1 MYTKSTLFTF
11 SKSNRMKRH
20 FYLLASILIFACVSV
35 SGQPPCP
42 PGSGNTLNQGN
53 NNPINRNLNV
63 ACNTTVPNLIAL
75 HAWTATAGMGYTF
88 TSLIQSPA
96 AGTPVNLPKSGVC
109 PNGPR
114 TVMIIALFTDGMG
127 NVCQVV
133 MNDVFTVTDAI
144 APVIN
149 LPATVN
155 VFVDGNC
162 SVDIAAIIAGFAN
175 STVNDNCT
183 NDATLFA
190 NMVVVGP
197 GVPTPAAICGAP
209 DPDVYSISFQTMDA
223 CGNLSNVDVVDIS
236 VTDTISPTITCPGN
250 VTLDVDASCMT
261 NIPQDQPVTYLDNCD
276 PAVAPAPGNLSW
288 RIIASSNPAV
298 VPIGNIP
305 IAGRNVNFSNTCSPV
320 VVTVRI
326 CAQDC
331 FDNGALHPNNNNV
344 SPNCCTYTYTIR
356 DIEAPSEISGCGLN
370 TNVSVDA
377 ACAGI
382 MPNLTATLNISNN
395 CGGQLTIYQLP
406 APGSIINDGI
416 DDIIG
421 LGQGAASLP
430 PACDLPPL
438 PDPIINCSA
447 PNNLKQVSVSFVL
460 IDCSGNCTV
469 LADCQS
475 VTLQDNTAPDVI
487 NCAPVTP
494 IFNLVIDP
502 ATCTYSSAVIPAD
515 FFNGLA
521 VASDNCDPDPIEHNL
536 ATSFNCS
543 QLGLQNVDIFAEDCN
558 GNVSGTSTCPVL
570 IQANPLDADWNS
582 PGIVCLNDLPLD
594 LCAYIN
600 NPVDCGYWS
609 GTGVTPGPPDNRCNG
624 GTPAT
629 FDPGAPGNY
638 SVTYTVGD
646 ANCHVE
652 LTRVITVEPN
662 LNLPFLVPNGLAF
675 CTCPDELIDF
685 EQFLLNG
692 TPQGGTW
699 TLTVITGN
707 PTFIQ
712 PGGPGAGNDHI
723 ALYTGGCGRVGL
735 TYVLTDC
742 GGATLTD
749 NFEFTIH
756 ECSGG
761 SFDVRADFCQDEA
774 SFVINDNV
782 REFKGCDEYSVTFDV
797 VSGPSGDA
805 LIGGAPVVFTIGTP
819 VNVTVNPVV
828 AQGNYR
834 IRMTISDPLG
844 ICPDYVYEQVTT
856 IHRDGANPNSIVDPG
871 TFCEQTAAFP
881 VVLNVQD
888 PNDESGLPLPPAD
901 VRWFGTGITD
911 IGTTANFTPPDTDG
925 DGLAGPGVFTVC
937 VDLGDARCTDR
948 YCRDITIL
956 NSVVGMCN
964 INDITLC
971 LTPNQ
976 VISYDVFLSTG
987 APIGGTWLATVTPT
1001 PDLTGIPAFNG
1012 YIYTGGCGTLEITY
1026 SVSGACGAP
1035 VTCTGTITIV
1045 EKPNVDLVGDYNLCV
1060 SDPAAVI
1067 RNNGRTNSCGIAG
1080 VFSVGAGTPVGA
1092 LVTTSPG
1099 LTATFNPT
1107 IAGEGRHYV
1116 IYTIGNPAIGC
1127 QTIDTLEILV
1137 QAASDP
1143 IFDAGGPYCI
1153 DQTVVNLSLINPDPS
1168 VEEGSPDN
1176 AQEVFWS
1183 ASCVGCL
1190 TVNADSITALFNP
1203 SLAGPGYHLVCV
1215 STGDASCIRTYC
1227 DLVYVS
1233 PALVA
1238 TLGADRV
1245 RGCFD
1250 LDYSP
1255 SCGTGVHDFDL
1266 SEFYTPNTTRGG
1278 VWTIESGDCA
1288 INNETFIATAG
1299 CHELR
1304 YTVNEAYPGAGG
1316 ACAAQTST
1324 VFLLI
1329 TEEPKPD
1336 FEVSNDVCWDGVA
1349 GSLTVPTLYNGETF
1363 GDNAA
1368 RTYAWVATGAGSLPS
1383 FSDPNVQQPTVTVQ
1397 GAGTF
1402 TLCLTET
1409 LVYGACGA
1417 NIPAELSCST
1427 THCEQFI
1434 VHQTTVE
1441 AIPTWT
1447 PPGPFCVDQPC
1458 VDLDVLVA
1466 STSTPN
1472 GVFTGKGVQ
1481 LDPSHPNY
1489 RFCPTVAGVGTHSIC
1504 YTVNNGAG
1512 CTAVE
1517 CHNIVVYPSVSLA
1530 CTDTRDTLGCATRA
1544 LGPNNNIYGP
1554 HGGVILISRYTIG
1567 THPLNSMLCPTATQG
1582 GAWTFLSGPAANT
1595 GAVAGGLL
1603 YFTNPGC
1610 YTVRYTVRSFPG
1622 AVGACAATQ
1631 DFTIHVGEEPNPS
1644 FDFPNSVCWDQ
1655 VTPVTYTIPGN
1666 FITSPAYSG
1675 TVVRTYRS
1683 TNPAVATVGAVSGIV
1698 TIVGNGTTTICMQ
1711 ETITTLACGI
1721 LTPSVCIAEACEIL
1735 RVVNNTTVVNPS
1747 WTATGPFCET
1757 LNQCIDLD
1765 ALVTGTPNGI
1775 FTGTGVQLDPA
1786 HPNYCFNPSIAGVG
1800 THAVTYTVNSPDG
1813 CTSVLTRNIEV
1824 RAQCVSTL
1832 NSALDNNSFGCYQ
1845 SSQFRTSSFGPR
1857 NEFDL
1862 SRFYLPTTTRGGVWT
1877 IVNNPPNTP
1886 GPNTILNETLF
1897 GGPGCYT
1904 LRYTATCP
1912 PCGTTSTDIN
1922 FSIVEN
1928 PTPVFDMTEEACW
1941 DGVAGSIVL
1950 PTYYQGTTWGTNA
1963 IRDYSWSVAQVTGP
1977 GPVPTLSSGVGVFQG
1992 INNPSVTVNGAGT
2005 FDICVTERLQYVPC
2019 QGFAVGTCTNT
2030 YCERLTIHQTN
2041 VEVIPSWT
2049 PAGPFCVDQ
2058 PCIDLDIRVTGNTG
2072 GVFRG
2077 AGVQLDPSHPNYR
2090 FCPAVA
2096 GPGTHSICYTVNNA
2110 AGCTAVEC
2118 HNISVYPTVSLACAD
2133 TRDTLQCATRALGPT
2148 NIFYGPHGG
2157 VLINSRYTLGTH
2169 PLNSMLCSTATQGG
2183 TWTYVSGPAAN
2194 TGAVAGGLLYF
2205 TTPGCYTVRYTV
2217 SSFPGAVG
2225 GCTATQ
2231 DFTVHVGEAPNP
2243 SFDFPDDVCWDQVT
2257 NVTFTIPGNFITSPA
2272 YTGTVVRTYRST
2284 NPAVATVG
2292 AVSGIVTIV
2301 GNGTTSICMQ
2311 ETITTIACGIF
2322 TPTVCISEACQVLRV
2337 VNSNTIV
2344 TAGWNDPGPIC
2355 IDQTCIDLDALV
2367 TGTPNGVFTGRG
2379 VRLDPTH
2386 PNYCFD
2392 PAVAGVGT
2400 HAVTY
2405 TVNSPDACTSVMTR
2419 NIVVFPANNATL
2431 KSDYGLGC
2439 LNPSQFNPYQI
2450 DLSQFYNPA
2459 TTRGGTWT
2467 YISGPGNP
2475 NQPIIISNETA
2486 TLPDGCH
2493 QLRYTVNPAFP
2504 GAIGACGMMSDD
2516 IFILLGQEPD
2526 PSFDLAEEVCWD
2538 GIDGSITLPTLYN
2551 GNTLPPNNGTLT
2563 YLWTV
2568 NTISGGPVPT
2578 FSSNTIQQPSIT
2590 VHGAGVFQICLR
2602 ENISYNSCGTLGGGN
2617 CNTTQCEL
2625 ITIHQTNTEVIP
2637 SWTPI
2642 GPFCVDNT
2650 NCIDLD
2656 ARVTGNTGGVF
2667 KGIGVRLDPTHP
2679 NYCFTP
2685 SVAGVGTHVICYT
2698 VQNGAGCTAVECH
2711 NVVVYPTV
2719 SLACADAADTLQ
2731 CATRALGPNTN
2742 NYGPHGG
2749 VLIVS
2754 RYSLGTHSLNA
2765 LLCPTATRGGT
2776 WSYISGPASSGAVAD
2791 GLLYFSTPGCYTVRY
2806 TVSSFPGGTGGCTA
2820 TQDFTVHV
2828 GELPNP
2834 SFDLPDNVCWDQVNV
2849 VQFNIPSSFL
2859 TSPTYSGTVARSYR
2873 STNTGVATVNAAGVV
2888 TVVGN
2893 GTTTICMEETITT
2906 VACGV
2911 TTTCKSEF
2919 CEVLRVQ
2926 NNTTVV
2932 NPAWTAIGPF
2942 CIDQPCVLLAPLVT
2956 GTTGGIFT
2964 GQGVRPPGGALVHP
2978 NYEFCPAVAGVGIH
2992 AVTYT
2997 VNSPDG
3003 CTAILTRNISVYPAA
3018 NASLVS
3024 DSIVCQVEPTGI
3036 IDLTALFTPLTTGG
3050 GVFTKTGGPA
3060 SGRVVGGNQ
3069 FNFTEAGC
3077 YCFLYTVSTF
3087 PGATGACLA
3096 TGTACLLITE
3106 QPTPN
3111 FDIQNER
3118 CWNVT
3123 DPVALKRDTLRVNSP
3138 TYDPAGVLSR
3148 TLRVNSGPA
3157 VVISNGPTIF
3167 AVEYTGS
3174 GNVVLCFEEKLTYAA
3189 CGTSI
3194 PAGRVCI
3201 DTLCRQI
3208 SVQDGTALNATF
3220 TVTGAKTEYCP
3231 GDTITFTPV
3240 TPGGIFSGTNVGN
3253 SNPVGTNGGLRFTG
3267 CGVYVVT
3274 YSVETP
3280 AGCEN
3285 VSSQTFFTDRTNPVF
3300 VGPLTANRFDTVVEC
3315 DGASQ
3320 TARMNAWASRFTF
3333 TDNCQFRTFFKVFDR
3348 RSGCSPSTGLYVFE
3362 VTGRDTCGNETN
3374 VYPSYRVQDT
3384 TRPSF
3389 TTLPTDLVIE
3399 CGNETDAQIINWLNI
3414 NGRAIATDI
3423 CSGNRLRWSHN
3434 FSGDIADYCS
3444 ATGTLVT
3451 FTVFDECNNS
3461 NNASARIIVRDQT
3474 PPIWNVRPQN
3484 LTLECDGT
3492 TDPLNAIQSWLGKN
3506 GDGVAIDSCQLT
3518 VRYTNNFVRLTG
3530 GCNRNTGSAL
3540 VTFTASDACGNSV
3553 TAQATVAVRDIVAPQ
3568 ITSPAKDT
3576 TIFCSVA
3583 NGSPANITTART
3595 AWLNAM
3601 GRSVSFDQCDG
3612 KTRNAVIL
3620 PPAPDF
3626 TSSTLMRT
3634 IQGCAAPLVTETWMF
3649 QYRDSCGN
3657 LSAGTIAEFRVRD
3670 TTAPVW
3676 SVNPA
3681 NMIAECDR
3689 NGNPPNLNAW
3699 LAINGGGVLLVDD
3712 CNGTTRI
3719 EHDLVRHYDKCSNT
3733 DSMIYRFTAF
3743 DCSGNSSFREATFY
3757 IRDIT
3762 APVIDPASGY
3772 NKLTSCD
3779 QSNAGNDDDIVAWL
3793 DSFGGLRATDA
3804 CSDVINWRHNFSDTR
3819 WVKGCGDTRT
3829 QAVTFTATDDC
3840 GNFSNRTL
3848 TVGTVDTTKPVFF
3861 NCPRPPIV
3869 VAAETFHCDAYVN
3882 FSPMAAFDNCSV
3894 PTITQIDK
3902 TGLRSGDRFPV
3913 GTTILVFEAK
3923 DPCDNRDTCSLKII
3937 VNDYWDVPT
3946 ITCPAA
3952 LTVNTAIDSCGI
3964 SVISPSLKPT
3974 NITDNCPNTG
3984 VTYQIKDST
3993 GKVIKKGFTDA
4004 SGSFFPVGKNT
4015 IDYCVY
4021 DQPIVLISEVT
4032 QMFGGATTVG
4042 RTNPVPAFISANVA
4056 PQELI
4061 DGDFIEITNYGP
4073 SVVDLTCLSIEI
4085 TDAAGTVCTY
4095 VLPPKFPL
4103 MPMHF
4108 LAPGRVATFHV
4119 GAGTD
4124 SPANLFFNMNCTQVG
4139 PNVGRGYS
4147 LKLNDRNID
4156 VVATNGFNPVGKGS
4170 PDPITINDW
4179 KGALSQQLCRGSYYR
4194 ISHMDMNLSSDWDLA
4209 TSCIPATIGSLNKD
4223 HKFIPSNGD
4232 TVALQSILANVR
4244 CCSSTVTVLDVQAP
4258 ECAKY
4263 DTLTF
4268 INPTNL
4274 NVPFNQGTCF
4284 KSTITVPNNCLV
4296 GDFRLLNLTGNS
4308 SENLGDW
4315 KVTLVSPS
4323 GTRILIWDNICPA
4336 ATSFNLNV
4344 SELAAKGG
4352 ANGNITSAPC
4362 VPNFGNGGFY
4372 KAQETMNSVYHERSN
4387 GIWTLELEDNSCSA
4401 SLITNVLSNWRL
4413 QILCISPAVLRDTIV
4428 NADFRQC
4435 HKKFL
4440 WYHPVFNDNCKGGT
4454 MDVSFTGITQTTPCG
4469 TTLTP
4474 SDIPANKKNVPAGSC
4489 DSVLLSIG
4497 TTKFTYILT
4506 DRSGNTGMCM
4516 FSVTVRDVN
4525 APVVT
4530 ANKDITISSD
4540 PGDCG
4545 KFFNFPVD
4553 AIDSCGVDS
4562 IWSVPANG
4570 SYFKGTTR
4578 VCVYARD
4585 KSCNIDS
4592 SCFNVTVNPYIPT
4605 SAELVCNDQLN
4616 LSLDQNCSAV
4626 LNADMILEGGNHY
4639 CYNDYIITVKDAS
4652 NNVPHPNRF
4661 NYSDVGKCFIVTVT
4675 DPRSG
4680 NSCWGKV
4687 CIEDKQKPNIA
4698 CPRDTIVTCISTIDP
4713 DDLGRPTLLTCEQ
4726 SYTFEYHDD
4735 FTEYGECASPYVAEI
4750 QRNWIVV
4757 DETGNSDT
4765 CIQYIYIRRLDLAD
4779 IKFPKNYDD
4788 ITYPS
4793 LECQDK
4799 KYDKDVSQHIT
4810 PYPECVDDYLLDS
4823 AIWKSSGGL
4832 IRVPRKLGW
4841 NFLTSGP
4848 NAGHPSPYPI
4858 YYDAHPQYSGNRL
4871 CWGPDQIVKWEGT
4884 GYPTIDGIDLSLR
4897 GRCAIS
4903 MKYVDDVYEVCENST
4918 DILRE
4923 WSVRN
4928 MCLPVIAGVNPFK
4941 FIQNI
4946 KVLDKRGPEIS
4957 YPDTLVITTDNS
4969 STCKAT
4975 WVVSPPWI
4983 KDNCSDSTYI
4993 IVRAWAGTAVQ
5004 YPNGTWAV
5012 FNLPVGVHRM
5022 EIVAKDKCGNST
5034 VKKISISVV
5043 DGLPPVPICRTKTVV
5058 SVNGNLSPSENGAKI
5073 YAESFDEGSYD
5084 NCSPHVFFKTIR
5096 MADLLGTNNGSTRD
5110 NTVSCG
5116 GSNGDDDAALVGNQV
5131 YFDDYTRFC
5140 CEDVGKTIMVVLRVF
5155 DVDPGAGP
5163 INPTLMNAGRP
5174 LFGHF
5179 SDCMI
5184 EVEVQNKGVPTV
5196 IAPPNMVVS
5205 CWYWFDITKASDP
5218 NDRQFGRVVTDL
5230 NTREKVKTSDIVC
5243 HKFCERN
5250 QLTGYPGFVQT
5261 NQVPM
5266 PAPNQACVYYNQL
5279 FDSAHWDRK
5288 YELVWGFDGY
5298 ALSACGTTPTIVVND
5313 LRECGQGQIQRI
5325 ITAVGPNN
5333 SRVNAIQTI
5342 WVVDCD
5348 PFFIDPLNCNDP
5360 RYSDIQ
5366 WPNGVCNQ
5374 NPIVIN
5380 GCGADISPENPQLGK
5395 PTVVNNA
5402 DDNCS
5407 LISIEHFDETFT
5419 IEPDACFKVLR
5430 KWVVIDWCQYDPFID
5445 PNIGRWEAL
5454 QIIKVRDQDK
5464 PVVTCNVGPCEPA
5477 SIDPTLKVC
5486 VGHISLTATA
5496 TDNCTPL
5503 DWLFWEYK
5511 IDAYNDGKGVH
5522 GGYDFRVGTLTQKQ
5536 YNAGDTVEYSHNP
5549 FADDNHNPFNAS
5561 GTYPIGIHKIR
5572 WNVEDGCGNI
5582 GVCETLFEIKD
5593 CKAPTPYC
5601 ITGVITVPMPSSGC
5615 VDIWAKDLNL
5625 GSYDNCTPKD
5635 SLKFYFDG
5643 DENKPSI
5650 RVCCDDFVKAGQ
5662 NDELRVNVEMWVQDE
5677 EGNKDYCK
5685 TVVIVQDNLDSC
5697 LNTGS
5702 FARIVGNLMTE
5713 GNEEAKSV
5721 KVQLERNATMM
5732 REVSGSPYKF
5742 GDLVLNEAYTVKPIR
5757 NDDHLNG
5764 VSTADIVK
5772 IQKHILGQAQITS
5785 PYKLIAADVNA
5796 SGTVTAADIS
5806 EIRKLI
5812 LGVIPEFGKVQ
5823 SWTFVPDTYTFADPT
5838 KPFNAPRT
5846 AVIKPILVKD
5856 YNQNFM
5862 AIKMGDL
5869 TGNAKA
5875 GLVAPTIRTTG
5886 IVNLE
5891 IEEAEVVAGTYYKMA
5906 IRSSDF
5912 TNISGYQFTMN
5923 FDHESLIFEKVES
5936 GVLNMNETNVANVR
5950 NGILTTSWNS
5960 NAGVTHSKDEV
5971 LYTVVFKAVQSGK
5984 ISKMITIT
5992 SDVTHAEA
6000 YDQLDQ
6006 LKDVKLVVRTD
6017 EGIVETGIFELYQN
6031 EPNPFRTESVIGYRL
6046 PEAAAVKLTI
6056 YDVAGK
6062 VVRVYELQ
6070 GQKGLNQFKI
6080 LKSELSTS
6088 SVLYYQLDAAD
6099 HTATKRMFLV
6109 D

>member
-1 MYTKSTLFTF
+1 
-11 SKSNRMKRH
+11 
-20 FYLLASILIFACVSV
+20 
-35 SGQPPCP
+35 
-42 PGSGNTLNQGN
+42 
-53 NNPINRNLNV
+53 
-63 ACNTTVPNLIAL
+63 
-75 HAWTATAGMGYTF
+75 
-88 TSLIQSPA
+88 
-96 AGTPVNLPKSGVC
+96 
-109 PNGPR
+109 
-114 TVMIIALFTDGMG
+114 
-127 NVCQVV
+127 
-133 MNDVFTVTDAI
+133 
-144 APVIN
+144 
-149 LPATVN
+149 
-155 VFVDGNC
+155 
-162 SVDIAAIIAGFAN
+162 
-175 STVNDNCT
+175 
-183 NDATLFA
+183 
-190 NMVVVGP
+190 
-197 GVPTPAAICGAP
+197 
-209 DPDVYSISFQTMDA
+209 
-223 CGNLSNVDVVDIS
+223 
-236 VTDTISPTITCPGN
+236 
-250 VTLDVDASCMT
+250 
-261 NIPQDQPVTYLDNCD
+261 
-276 PAVAPAPGNLSW
+276 
-288 RIIASSNPAV
+288 
-298 VPIGNIP
+298 
-305 IAGRNVNFSNTCSPV
+305 
-320 VVTVRI
+320 
-326 CAQDC
+326 
-331 FDNGALHPNNNNV
+331 
-344 SPNCCTYTYTIR
+344 
-356 DIEAPSEISGCGLN
+356 
-370 TNVSVDA
+370 
-377 ACAGI
+377 
-382 MPNLTATLNISNN
+382 
-395 CGGQLTIYQLP
+395 
-406 APGSIINDGI
+406 
-416 DDIIG
+416 
-421 LGQGAASLP
+421 
-430 PACDLPPL
+430 
-438 PDPIINCSA
+438 
-447 PNNLKQVSVSFVL
+447 
-460 IDCSGNCTV
+460 
-469 LADCQS
+469 
-475 VTLQDNTAPDVI
+475 
-487 NCAPVTP
+487 
-494 IFNLVIDP
+494 
-502 ATCTYSSAVIPAD
+502 
-515 FFNGLA
+515 
-521 VASDNCDPDPIEHNL
+521 
-536 ATSFNCS
+536 
-543 QLGLQNVDIFAEDCN
+543 
-558 GNVSGTSTCPVL
+558 
-570 IQANPLDADWNS
+570 
-582 PGIVCLNDLPLD
+582 
-594 LCAYIN
+594 
-600 NPVDCGYWS
+600 
-609 GTGVTPGPPDNRCNG
+609 
-624 GTPAT
+624 
-629 FDPGAPGNY
+629 
-638 SVTYTVGD
+638 
-646 ANCHVE
+646 
-652 LTRVITVEPN
+652 
-662 LNLPFLVPNGLAF
+662 
-675 CTCPDELIDF
+675 
-685 EQFLLNG
+685 
-692 TPQGGTW
+692 
-699 TLTVITGN
+699 
-707 PTFIQ
+707 
-712 PGGPGAGNDHI
+712 
-723 ALYTGGCGRVGL
+723 
-735 TYVLTDC
+735 
-742 GGATLTD
+742 
-749 NFEFTIH
+749 
-756 ECSGG
+756 
-761 SFDVRADFCQDEA
+761 
-774 SFVINDNV
+774 
-782 REFKGCDEYSVTFDV
+782 
-797 VSGPSGDA
+797 
-805 LIGGAPVVFTIGTP
+805 
-819 VNVTVNPVV
+819 
-828 AQGNYR
+828 
-834 IRMTISDPLG
+834 
-844 ICPDYVYEQVTT
+844 
-856 IHRDGANPNSIVDPG
+856 
-871 TFCEQTAAFP
+871 
-881 VVLNVQD
+881 
-888 PNDESGLPLPPAD
+888 
-901 VRWFGTGITD
+901 
-911 IGTTANFTPPDTDG
+911 
-925 DGLAGPGVFTVC
+925 
-937 VDLGDARCTDR
+937 
-948 YCRDITIL
+948 
-956 NSVVGMCN
+956 
-964 INDITLC
+964 
-971 LTPNQ
+971 
-976 VISYDVFLSTG
+976 
-987 APIGGTWLATVTPT
+987 
-1001 PDLTGIPAFNG
+1001 
-1012 YIYTGGCGTLEITY
+1012 
-1026 SVSGACGAP
+1026 
-1035 VTCTGTITIV
+1035 
-1045 EKPNVDLVGDYNLCV
+1045 
-1060 SDPAAVI
+1060 
-1067 RNNGRTNSCGIAG
+1067 
-1080 VFSVGAGTPVGA
+1080 
-1092 LVTTSPG
+1092 
-1099 LTATFNPT
+1099 
-1107 IAGEGRHYV
+1107 
-1116 IYTIGNPAIGC
+1116 
-1127 QTIDTLEILV
+1127 
-1137 QAASDP
+1137 
-1143 IFDAGGPYCI
+1143 
-1153 DQTVVNLSLINPDPS
+1153 
-1168 VEEGSPDN
+1168 
-1176 AQEVFWS
+1176 
-1183 ASCVGCL
+1183 
-1190 TVNADSITALFNP
+1190 
-1203 SLAGPGYHLVCV
+1203 
-1215 STGDASCIRTYC
+1215 
-1227 DLVYVS
+1227 
-1233 PALVA
+1233 
-1238 TLGADRV
+1238 
-1245 RGCFD
+1245 
-1250 LDYSP
+1250 
-1255 SCGTGVHDFDL
+1255 
-1266 SEFYTPNTTRGG
+1266 
-1278 VWTIESGDCA
+1278 
-1288 INNETFIATAG
+1288 
-1299 CHELR
+1299 
-1304 YTVNEAYPGAGG
+1304 
-1316 ACAAQTST
+1316 
-1324 VFLLI
+1324 
-1329 TEEPKPD
+1329 
-1336 FEVSNDVCWDGVA
+1336 
-1349 GSLTVPTLYNGETF
+1349 
-1363 GDNAA
+1363 
-1368 RTYAWVATGAGSLPS
+1368 
-1383 FSDPNVQQPTVTVQ
+1383 
-1397 GAGTF
+1397 
-1402 TLCLTET
+1402 
-1409 LVYGACGA
+1409 
-1417 NIPAELSCST
+1417 
-1427 THCEQFI
+1427 
-1434 VHQTTVE
+1434 
-1441 AIPTWT
+1441 
-1447 PPGPFCVDQPC
+1447 
-1458 VDLDVLVA
+1458 
-1466 STSTPN
+1466 
-1472 GVFTGKGVQ
+1472 
-1481 LDPSHPNY
+1481 
-1489 RFCPTVAGVGTHSIC
+1489 
-1504 YTVNNGAG
+1504 
-1512 CTAVE
+1512 
-1517 CHNIVVYPSVSLA
+1517 
-1530 CTDTRDTLGCATRA
+1530 
-1544 LGPNNNIYGP
+1544 
-1554 HGGVILISRYTIG
+1554 
-1567 THPLNSMLCPTATQG
+1567 
-1582 GAWTFLSGPAANT
+1582 
-1595 GAVAGGLL
+1595 
-1603 YFTNPGC
+1603 
-1610 YTVRYTVRSFPG
+1610 
-1622 AVGACAATQ
+1622 
-1631 DFTIHVGEEPNPS
+1631 
-1644 FDFPNSVCWDQ
+1644 
-1655 VTPVTYTIPGN
+1655 
-1666 FITSPAYSG
+1666 
-1675 TVVRTYRS
+1675 
-1683 TNPAVATVGAVSGIV
+1683 
-1698 TIVGNGTTTICMQ
+1698 
-1711 ETITTLACGI
+1711 
-1721 LTPSVCIAEACEIL
+1721 
-1735 RVVNNTTVVNPS
+1735 
-1747 WTATGPFCET
+1747 
-1757 LNQCIDLD
+1757 
-1765 ALVTGTPNGI
+1765 
-1775 FTGTGVQLDPA
+1775 
-1786 HPNYCFNPSIAGVG
+1786 
-1800 THAVTYTVNSPDG
+1800 
-1813 CTSVLTRNIEV
+1813 
-1824 RAQCVSTL
+1824 
-1832 NSALDNNSFGCYQ
+1832 
-1845 SSQFRTSSFGPR
+1845 
-1857 NEFDL
+1857 
-1862 SRFYLPTTTRGGVWT
+1862 
-1877 IVNNPPNTP
+1877 
-1886 GPNTILNETLF
+1886 
-1897 GGPGCYT
+1897 
-1904 LRYTATCP
+1904 
-1912 PCGTTSTDIN
+1912 
-1922 FSIVEN
+1922 
-1928 PTPVFDMTEEACW
+1928 
-1941 DGVAGSIVL
+1941 
-1950 PTYYQGTTWGTNA
+1950 
-1963 IRDYSWSVAQVTGP
+1963 
-1977 GPVPTLSSGVGVFQG
+1977 
-1992 INNPSVTVNGAGT
+1992 
-2005 FDICVTERLQYVPC
+2005 
-2019 QGFAVGTCTNT
+2019 
-2030 YCERLTIHQTN
+2030 
-2041 VEVIPSWT
+2041 
-2049 PAGPFCVDQ
+2049 
-2058 PCIDLDIRVTGNTG
+2058 
-2072 GVFRG
+2072 
-2077 AGVQLDPSHPNYR
+2077 
-2090 FCPAVA
+2090 
-2096 GPGTHSICYTVNNA
+2096 
-2110 AGCTAVEC
+2110 
-2118 HNISVYPTVSLACAD
+2118 
-2133 TRDTLQCATRALGPT
+2133 
-2148 NIFYGPHGG
+2148 
-2157 VLINSRYTLGTH
+2157 
-2169 PLNSMLCSTATQGG
+2169 
-2183 TWTYVSGPAAN
+2183 
-2194 TGAVAGGLLYF
+2194 
-2205 TTPGCYTVRYTV
+2205 
-2217 SSFPGAVG
+2217 
-2225 GCTATQ
+2225 
-2231 DFTVHVGEAPNP
+2231 
-2243 SFDFPDDVCWDQVT
+2243 
-2257 NVTFTIPGNFITSPA
+2257 
-2272 YTGTVVRTYRST
+2272 
-2284 NPAVATVG
+2284 
-2292 AVSGIVTIV
+2292 
-2301 GNGTTSICMQ
+2301 
-2311 ETITTIACGIF
+2311 
-2322 TPTVCISEACQVLRV
+2322 
-2337 VNSNTIV
+2337 
-2344 TAGWNDPGPIC
+2344 
-2355 IDQTCIDLDALV
+2355 
-2367 TGTPNGVFTGRG
+2367 
-2379 VRLDPTH
+2379 
-2386 PNYCFD
+2386 
-2392 PAVAGVGT
+2392 
-2400 HAVTY
+2400 
-2405 TVNSPDACTSVMTR
+2405 
-2419 NIVVFPANNATL
+2419 
-2431 KSDYGLGC
+2431 
-2439 LNPSQFNPYQI
+2439 
-2450 DLSQFYNPA
+2450 
-2459 TTRGGTWT
+2459 
-2467 YISGPGNP
+2467 
-2475 NQPIIISNETA
+2475 
-2486 TLPDGCH
+2486 
-2493 QLRYTVNPAFP
+2493 
-2504 GAIGACGMMSDD
+2504 
-2516 IFILLGQEPD
+2516 
-2526 PSFDLAEEVCWD
+2526 
-2538 GIDGSITLPTLYN
+2538 
-2551 GNTLPPNNGTLT
+2551 
-2563 YLWTV
+2563 
-2568 NTISGGPVPT
+2568 SGGPVPT

-2602 ENISYNSCGTLGGGN
+2602 ENISYNSCGTFGVGN

-2656 ARVTGNTGGVF
+2656 AQVTGNTGGVF

-2859 TSPTYSGTVARSYR
+2859 TSPTYSGTVARTYR

-2911 TTTCKSEF
+2911 TTTCRSEF

-3003 CTAILTRNISVYPAA
+3003 CTALLTRNIHVYPAA

-3069 FNFTEAGC
+3069 FNYTEAGC
-3077 YCFLYTVSTF
+3077 YCFSYTVSTF

-3118 CWNVT
+3118 CWNIT

-3157 VVISNGPTIF
+3157 VVIANGPTIF

-3189 CGTSI
+3189 CGTAI
-3194 PAGRVCI
+3194 PAGRVCV

-3320 TARMNAWASRFTF
+3320 TARMNAWAGRFTF

-3423 CSGNRLRWSHN
+3423 CSGTRLRWSHN

-3444 ATGTLVT
+3444 AVGTLVT

-3568 ITSPAKDT
+3568 ITSPAQDT

-3840 GNFSNRTL
+3840 GNFANRTL

-3869 VAAETFHCDAYVN
+3869 IAAETFHCDAYVN

-3902 TGLRSGDRFPV
+3902 TGLKSGDRFPV

-3937 VNDYWDVPT
+3937 VNDYWDVPS

-3974 NITDNCPNTG
+3974 NVTDNCPYTT

-3993 GKVIKKGFTDA
+3993 GKVLSRGFTDA

-4021 DQPIVLISEVT
+4021 DQPILLISEVT

-4056 PQELI
+4056 PAELI

-4073 SVVDLTCLSIEI
+4073 TVIDLTCLSIEI
-4085 TDAAGTVCTY
+4085 VDAAGTVCTY

-4170 PDPITINDW
+4170 ADPITLNDW
-4179 KGALSQQLCRGSYYR
+4179 KGALGQQLCRGSYYR
-4194 ISHMDMNLSSDWDLA
+4194 ISHFDSNLSSDWELA

-4223 HKFIPSNGD
+4223 HKFVPSNGD

-4545 KFFNFPVD
+4545 KFFNFPID
-4553 AIDSCGVDS
+4553 ANDSCGIDS

-4592 SCFNVTVNPYIPT
+4592 SCFNVTVNPYIPS

-4652 NNVPHPNRF
+4652 TNVPHPNRF

-4757 DETGNSDT
+4757 DESGNSDT

-4810 PYPECVDDYLLDS
+4810 PYPECVDGYLLDS

-4848 NAGHPSPYPI
+4848 NVGHPSPYPI

-4903 MKYVDDVYEVCENST
+4903 MKYVDEVYEVCENST

-5034 VKKISISVV
+5034 VKKISLSVV

-5116 GSNGDDDAALVGNQV
+5116 GSNGDDDATLVGNQV

-5205 CWYWFDITKASDP
+5205 CWYWFDIAKASDP

-5374 NPIVIN
+5374 NPIVID

-5522 GGYDFRVGTLTQKQ
+5522 GGYDFRVGTLTQRQ
-5536 YNAGDTVEYSHNP
+5536 YNAGDTVEYSQNP

-5702 FARIVGNLMTE
+5702 FARIVGNLLTE
-5713 GNEEAKSV
+5713 GNEETKSV
-5721 KVQLERNATMM
+5721 KVQLERNATML

-5772 IQKHILGQAQITS
+5772 IQKHILGQALITS
-5785 PYKLIAADVNA
+5785 PYKMIAADVNA
-5796 SGTVTAADIS
+5796 SGTVTASDIS

-5823 SWTFVPDTYTFADPT
+5823 SWTFVPETYTFVDPT

-5846 AVIKPILVKD
+5846 AVITPVLVKD

-5875 GLVAPTIRTTG
+5875 GLITPTIRTTG
-5886 IVNLE
+5886 VVNLE
-5891 IEEAEVVAGTYYKMA
+5891 IDEAEVVAGTYYKMA
-5906 IRSSDF
+5906 IRSNDF
-5912 TNISGYQFTMN
+5912 ANIAGYQFTMN

-5936 GVLNMNETNVANVR
+5936 GVLNMNETNVANIR
-5950 NGILTTSWNS
+5950 DGILTTSWNS
-5960 NAGVTHSKDEV
+5960 NTGVTHSKDEV
-5971 LYTVVFKAVQSGK
+5971 LYTVVFKAVQTGN

-6099 HTATKRMFLV
+6099 HTATKRMLLV